1 MVGTR
6 RHIALPSFVQ
16 IRHNGWPESDFI
28 GNFTTLRPPF
38 FPPSLR
44 GSNFLSDATRKFS
57 KAAAPTVVVGNAAT
71 FSPLNIG
78 QRQSGRVKVTRK
90 ILRRDFTEIS

>member
-1 MVGTR
+1 MAGTR
-6 RHIALPSFVQ
+6 RHIALPSYVQ
-16 IRHNGWPESDFI
+16 IRNNGWPESDFI
-28 GNFTTLRPPF
+28 GNFTPLL
-38 FPPSLR
+38 PSLR

-57 KAAAPTVVVGNAAT
+57 EAAAPTAVVENAAT
-71 FSPLNIG
+71 LSPSNIG